1 MLFAYNVQLPLLT
14 VLLAK
19 QVIISLVQLVY
30 NAPIVVLHVMQL
42 LVRAHSVQIQ
52 LLELLVRLAYA
63 KMVIMMM
70 ELMHYALH
78 VVTPVPNVRGR
89 PLIVLNV
96 LQELTEGLLQVALV
110 IQVM

>member
-52 LLELLVRLAYA
+52 LLELLVRLALA
-63 KMVIMMM
+63 KMVIMMT
-70 ELMHYALH
+70 ELMQFALF
-78 VVTPVPNVRGR
+78 VVIHVPNVRFL

-96 LQELTEGLLQVALV
+96 
-110 IQVM
+110 